1 MRREGCRMKISKG
14 WISTV
19 VAALILGNLFGSMLT
34 VGWLNYKL
42 RKDSAAIV
50 REIIIREQDTILL
63 ELRKGLE
70 DEINR
75 IINEKKNEITGEVR
89 KMIESTL
96 ESKQKEINRQLEKAV
111 DEYIKRKLK
120 SIIPIG

>member
-1 MRREGCRMKISKG
+1 MKISRR
-14 WISTV
+14 WIASVT
-19 VAALILGNLFGSMLT
+19 AALIFGNLFGSMLT

-42 RKDSAAIV
+42 KKDSAAIV
-50 REIIIREQDTILL
+50 REIIIKEQDTILI

-75 IINEKKNEITGEVR
+75 IIQQKKGEITGEVR
-89 KMIESTL
+89 KMIEDTL

-111 DEYIKRKLK
+111 DDYIKRKLK